1 MYTHKHNQNSPTKI
15 KYNRLTWQTKETKN
29 DIHQLRTKI
38 TKAQSGKKKSKARCQ
53 LGNKARKTKLTN
65 IVRKRKERKKR
76 KNGIANLNR
85 GRQRFIYN
93 RDLTARGK
101 EK

>member
-1 MYTHKHNQNSPTKI
+1 VQDASSKQQK
-15 KYNRLTWQTKETKN
+15 
-29 DIHQLRTKI
+29 D
-38 TKAQSGKKKSKARCQ
+38 KS
-53 LGNKARKTKLTN
+53 TN
-65 IVRKRKERKKR
+65 IVRKKKERKKR